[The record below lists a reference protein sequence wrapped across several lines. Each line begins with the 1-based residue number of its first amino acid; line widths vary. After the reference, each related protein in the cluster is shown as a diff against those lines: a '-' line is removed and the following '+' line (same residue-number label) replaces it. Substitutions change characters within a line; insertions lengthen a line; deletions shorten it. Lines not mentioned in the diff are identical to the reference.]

1 MYNNS
6 DKQNYNFACCLES
19 CEALSLTLKEEQR
32 LRLYRNRMLRKVF
45 GVKTDEVTGE
55 L

>member
-1 MYNNS
+1 MYNSS
-6 DKQNYNFACCLES
+6 DTQNYNFACCLEG

-32 LRLYRNRMLRKVF
+32 LRLYENKLLRKVF
-45 GVKTDEVTGE
+45 GAKTDEVTGE